1 MITLITG
8 APGTGKTAF
17 AVKLFTEH
25 EYYPASAVLFNVRG
39 WKGAGESYVEPSNPD
54 LYERPR
60 FVFLVDE
67 AQTFWPSRVA
77 GRPVPVIVDHLAKH
91 RHISQ
96 DWILTAQ
103 HPGQIDIGIRRLV
116 GRHIHLTRT
125 AIGVRFSEAG
135 ECRDDLKFQRDE
147 SRKYGF
153 PVDSLA
159 LYQSDEGVT
168 EQQKKGLRL
177 PKRLIFML
185 GLVAVLGVSI
195 AYFYSQSSMFGG
207 EEDIQAER
215 VTKTTSA
222 AAPVVDAQDEVLP
235 VTHAPNPQ
243 YYLPADMSFPELAKA
258 PRYPVAC
265 LSTVDRCKCYDQK
278 TQVIEGMSETRCRL
292 IAMGRN
298 SFAVLQPSP
307 VDNNGSEG
315 IDKP

>member
-25 EYYPASAVLFNVRG
+25 EYYPNTAVLFNVRG
-39 WKGAGESYVEPSNPD
+39 WSGAGESYLEPSNPD

-60 FVFLVDE
+60 FVYLVDE

-103 HPGQIDIGIRRLV
+103 HPGQLDIGIRRLV

-147 SRKYGF
+147 SRKYAF
-153 PVDSLA
+153 PVESLT

-177 PKRLIFML
+177 PKRLILMF
-185 GLVAVLGVSI
+185 GLVAFLGVTI

-207 EEDIQAER
+207 GQPEQVEVKKSQQQQEKVVQASVE
-215 VTKTTSA
+215 
-222 AAPVVDAQDEVLP
+222 EVLP
-235 VTHAPNPQ
+235 VTQAPNP
-243 YYLPADMSFPELAKA
+243 YYYMPADMTFPELAKA
-258 PRYPVAC
+258 PRYPAIC
-265 LSTVDRCKCYDQK
+265 ISSATRCKCYDQVN
-278 TQVIEGMSETRCRL
+278 QVIEGMAESRCRL
-292 IAMGRN
+292 ISQGRN
-298 SFAVLQPSP
+298 ALAVLNPSL
-307 VDNNGSEG
+307 VDNNRSEN